1 MLKDIKLKLN
11 FSFSTEKLYNSN
23 ENNKQFLPYFRKEEV
38 KMLFNSFFF
47 LILLALTNPRK
58 LLFYSKM
65 INSIEN

>member
-47 LILLALTNPRK
+47 
-58 LLFYSKM
+58 
-65 INSIEN
+65 